1 MLQRFRCLSA
11 VGADDTLLLVARR
24 AAPDRRLLWLLA
36 ATVIC
41 YGVGYPVALL
51 GHSNVGWVLV
61 FLGGPLLL
69 ALGVLTVRRLHR
81 NGGTPPPSGEPGE
94 APPH

>member
-1 MLQRFRCLSA
+1 VLVATVGRCQPLVVA
-11 VGADDTLLLVARR
+11 RRGTFDARILWLLVAT
-24 AAPDRRLLWLLA
+24 AA
-36 ATVIC
+36 C

-69 ALGVLTVRRLHR
+69 ALGVLTVRWLHR
-81 NGGTPPPSGEPGE
+81 STQTTSPSRGPRE
-94 APPH
+94 APPG